1 MLRVDVVLGV
11 TSHVGGA
18 LRVLVVVL
26 VDVFDDVGLRVG
38 TTFASMSSRG
48 LISYVTFAE
57 LWLLSPTSAKSR
69 RDTRI
74 PVSTKTL

>member
-11 TSHVGGA
+11 SYRVGGV

-26 VDVFDDVGLRVG
+26 VDVFEDVGLGVG

-48 LISYVTFAE
+48 LRS
-57 LWLLSPTSAKSR
+57 
-69 RDTRI
+69 
-74 PVSTKTL
+74 